1 MDELMA
7 AMVLSSLSCSPL
19 LHSPAHQDTTGTTIH
34 DDNNNNTQQHYT
46 KIIIINNNNNTKLQ

>member
-19 LHSPAHQDTTGTTIH
+19 LHSPAHQDTAGTANDNATGTF
-34 DDNNNNTQQHYT
+34 DNRHHCKN
-46 KIIIINNNNNTKLQ
+46 

>member
-19 LHSPAHQDTTGTTIH
+19 LHSPAHPDATGTT
-34 DDNNNNTQQHYT
+34 NNNSKELQQQRA
-46 KIIIINNNNNTKLQ
+46 KID